1 MLAHVTHILPVT
13 NIQRERVLP
22 RPGQVTVR
30 KGQKVTPG
38 DVIAEAV
45 LIPEHDLLDI
55 ARGLGVSA
63 QKADQYIQRKVGEE
77 VGEGDVI
84 AGPVGMARR
93 VVRAPRP
100 GKVVVV
106 GSGQVLIQAESK
118 PYELRAGMDGVVT
131 DLIPDL
137 GAIITTSG
145 ALIQG
150 VWGNGR
156 MDFGLL
162 NVQMRSADD
171 TLTTDQLDVSLRGA
185 VVLGGFCG
193 DKNVLIS
200 ADELPLRGLILASMD
215 STLIPVAMKMRY
227 PILLT
232 EGFGRTPMSSAAF
245 KLLSTSA
252 RREVS
257 VNAEPW
263 NRYEGTRPE
272 IIIPLPTTSEPALPS
287 ETTEFK
293 IGQLVRMVLSP
304 HKGKIGTLTYLHPG
318 TATLPN
324 GLRARAADLRLE
336 SGENLTLPLANIEVL
351 E

>member
-1 MLAHVTHILPVT
+1 
-13 NIQRERVLP
+13 
-22 RPGQVTVR
+22 
-30 KGQKVTPG
+30 
-38 DVIAEAV
+38 
-45 LIPEHDLLDI
+45 
-55 ARGLGVSA
+55 
-63 QKADQYIQRKVGEE
+63 
-77 VGEGDVI
+77 
-84 AGPVGMARR
+84 
-93 VVRAPRP
+93 
-100 GKVVVV
+100 
-106 GSGQVLIQAESK
+106 
-118 PYELRAGMDGVVT
+118 
-131 DLIPDL
+131 
-137 GAIITTSG
+137 
-145 ALIQG
+145 
-150 VWGNGR
+150 

-185 VVLGGFCG
+185 VVLGGFCN

-200 ADELPLRGLILASMD
+200 ADELPLRGMILASMD
-215 STLIPVAMKMRY
+215 STLTPLAMKMRY
-227 PILLT
+227 PIILT

-272 IIIPLPTTSEPALPS
+272 IIIPLPTSGEPALPS

-293 IGQLVRMVLSP
+293 TGQLVRIVRAP
-304 HKGKIGTLTYLHPG
+304 HKGKVGTLTYLHPG
-318 TATLPN
+318 TAILPN

>member
-13 NIQRERVLP
+13 NIQRERLLP

-38 DVIAEAV
+38 DVIAEAI
-45 LIPEHDLLDI
+45 LAPEHDLLDLV
-55 ARGLGVSA
+55 RGLGVPA

-100 GKVVVV
+100 GKVVVA
-106 GSGQVLIQAESK
+106 GSGQVLIEAESK
-118 PYELRAGMDGVVT
+118 PYELRAGMEGIVT

-137 GAIITTSG
+137 GASIATSG

-171 TLTTDQLDVSLRGA
+171 VLTTDQLDVSLRGA
-185 VVLGGFCG
+185 IVLGGFCS
-193 DKNVLIS
+193 DKNVLIA

-215 STLIPVAMKMRY
+215 SALVPLAMTMRY

-257 VNAEPW
+257 VNAEAW
-263 NRYEGTRPE
+263 NRLEGTRPE

-293 IGQLVRMVLSP
+293 TGQLVRIVRPP
-304 HKGKIGTLTYLHPG
+304 HKAKVATLTFLHPG
-318 TATLPN
+318 TVVLPN
-324 GLRARAADLRLE
+324 GLRTRAADLRLE